1 MDTLYLIHAAAT
13 VAMAGLIWFVQIV
26 HYPLFASVTR
36 NAFPAYEQR
45 HMQRTSWVVGPLM
58 LVEAVS
64 AVSLIWLCPQ
74 SELAWVGLVL
84 LAIVWL
90 STAFLQVPQHRR
102 LTKAFDPGAHRRLV
116 ASNWIRTAAWTMR
129 ALVALSLLSSPS

>member
-1 MDTLYLIHAAAT
+1 MIAVYLTHAAAT

-36 NAFPAYEQR
+36 SAFPAYEQR

-64 AVSLIWLCPQ
+64 AVCLVCLCPQ
-74 SELAWVGLVL
+74 TALVWAGLVL
-84 LAIVWL
+84 LAVVWL
-90 STAFLQVPQHRR
+90 STAFHQVPQHRR
-102 LTKAFDPGAHRRLV
+102 LAEAFDQDAHRSLV

-129 ALVALSLLSSPS
+129 ALVALYLLAIGV